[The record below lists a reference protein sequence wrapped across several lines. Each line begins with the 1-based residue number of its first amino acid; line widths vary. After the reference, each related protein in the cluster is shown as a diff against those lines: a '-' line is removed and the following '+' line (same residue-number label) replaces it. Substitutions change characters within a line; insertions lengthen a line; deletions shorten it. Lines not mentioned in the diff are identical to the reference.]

1 MRTLALLEMSA
12 RARTGVRR
20 RLAARLIDMKSNVFS
35 AKMSLVEN
43 VEHRKRRSETLRAK
57 LTAFARGERF
67 VDGDGVHTTHS

>member
-1 MRTLALLEMSA
+1 MKIKSGMFQSGSA
-12 RARTGVRR
+12 SGRPRGRPQ
-20 RLAARLIDMKSNVFS
+20 LAAGSPLAASH
-35 AKMSLVEN
+35 N